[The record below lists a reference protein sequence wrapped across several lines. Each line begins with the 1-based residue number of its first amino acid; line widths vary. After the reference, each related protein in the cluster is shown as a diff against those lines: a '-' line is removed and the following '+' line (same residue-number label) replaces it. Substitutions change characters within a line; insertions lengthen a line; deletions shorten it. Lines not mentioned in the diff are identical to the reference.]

1 MSKNA
6 FFVGA
11 MVVSSLAGTVASANW
26 GLKYEV
32 STDGITWKPV
42 VAAAPLAQVHFRM
55 SAYFDIGT
63 KVQTADGIGDAVV
76 FSRFTGQQQITGM
89 VAGDVIGSMQ
99 RLTPQGNSALLTVS
113 GNLIGGTSVTS
124 FATNLLLNLNP
135 YIASPL
141 TETAI
146 LRGVVTVGTDAT
158 TRTLVVKNNVFGV
171 GTSMPGLR
179 FYSSLSGSSLLAAAP
194 IDTAARSDILG
205 TILVSDGSSCPPVD
219 SITASGGGTT
229 QPSQSIAIHAVA
241 DDAVFYIW
249 TKGGS
254 DLSNSV
260 RQQGVY
266 TSTLSISDPFPSDA
280 GTYEVRVYD
289 ACGNQTM
296 SGPVVLT
303 VVCGADLSRN
313 GVVDDTDFIL
323 FGAAYSQLECPGS
336 QCAGDLNVDGLV
348 DDADFVL
355 FAAEYSDFTCPS

>member
-1 MSKNA
+1 MSPNA
-6 FFVGA
+6 FRVGLL
-11 MVVSSLAGTVASANW
+11 VVSSLAGTIASANW

-55 SAYFDIGT
+55 SAYFDLGT
-63 KVQTADGIGDAVV
+63 KVQTADGIGNAVV
-76 FSRFTGQQQITGM
+76 FSRFIGQQQITGM
-89 VAGDVIGSMQ
+89 VAGDIIGSMQ

-113 GNLIGGTSVTS
+113 GNLIGGTSPTS

-146 LRGVVTVGTDAT
+146 LRGVVTVGSDAT
-158 TRTLVVKNNVFGV
+158 TRTLVVKNNVFGI
-171 GTSMPGLR
+171 GTSTPGLR
-179 FYSSLSGSSLLAAAP
+179 FYSSLSGSSLQAGAP

-219 SITASGGGTT
+219 SIMVSGGGAT
-229 QPSQSIAIHAVA
+229 QPSQSIALNSVA
-241 DDAVFYIW
+241 DDAAFYLW

-254 DLSNSV
+254 DLSNSA

-266 TSTLSISDPFPSDA
+266 TSSLSISNPFPSDA

-296 SGPVVLT
+296 SGPVVVT

-313 GVVDDTDFIL
+313 GVVDDADFTL
-323 FGAAYSQLECPGS
+323 FGDAYDKFECPSS
-336 QCAGDLNVDGLV
+336 QCAGDLNVDGFV

-355 FAAEYSDFTCPS
+355 FAAQYSDFTCPS